1 MINVNDL
8 AAPADGLTELATLG
22 GDSDPS
28 GMIRSTPQGLTG
40 GVAAAHRFVGHSPRL
55 RSGIS

>member
-22 GDSDPS
+22 GDSHPS

-40 GVAAAHRFVGHSPRL
+40 GMAAAHSFVGHSPRL
-55 RSGIS
+55 RSGVS

>member
-1 MINVNDL
+1 LINVNDL
-8 AAPADGLTELATLG
+8 GAPAEGLTELATLG

>member
-1 MINVNDL
+1 MNDL

-28 GMIRSTPQGLTG
+28 GMIRCAPQRLTG
-40 GVAAAHRFVGHSPRL
+40 GVAGAQRFVGHFPRL
-55 RSGIS
+55 RIAIS

>member
-22 GDSDPS
+22 GDSHPS

-40 GVAAAHRFVGHSPRL
+40 GMAAAHRLVGHSPRL
-55 RSGIS
+55 TSAIS

>member
-1 MINVNDL
+1 LINVNDL

-40 GVAAAHRFVGHSPRL
+40 GMAGAHRFVGHFPRL
-55 RSGIS
+55 RSAIS

>member
-1 MINVNDL
+1 MNDL

-40 GVAAAHRFVGHSPRL
+40 GMAAAHSFVGHSPRL
-55 RSGIS
+55 RNGVS

>member
-40 GVAAAHRFVGHSPRL
+40 GMAAAHRFVGHSPRL
-55 RSGIS
+55 TSAIS